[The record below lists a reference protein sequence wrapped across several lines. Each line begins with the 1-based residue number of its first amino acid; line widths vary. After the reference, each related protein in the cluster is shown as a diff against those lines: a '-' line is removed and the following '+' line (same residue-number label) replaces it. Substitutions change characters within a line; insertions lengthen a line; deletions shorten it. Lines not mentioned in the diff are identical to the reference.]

1 MKKTLSILIL
11 FTLFMVPAQG
21 QILKTIGSTLLQG
34 AGNAVVGSMTE
45 RLEKKAENTVT
56 KVINKTFGEVPTDTL
71 NTSAVTGMDALGKMI
86 GDVSSKVASATE
98 QAGTAGMA
106 PLRDFSQQNA
116 ARKEHNLTL
125 AYDDWD

>member
-1 MKKTLSILIL
+1 MKKFISILFL
-11 FTLFMVPAQG
+11 FTLFMFPAQG

-45 RLEKKAENTVT
+45 RLEKNAENTVT

-71 NTSAVTGMDALGKMI
+71 NSTAVTGMDALGKVL
-86 GDVSSKVASATE
+86 GDVSSKMSEVSERAES
-98 QAGTAGMA
+98 AGTT
-106 PLRDFSQQNA
+106 PLRDFSVQNA
-116 ARKEHNLTL
+116 ARKEHNLSL